1 MEVAVI
7 RLFEAV
13 ILTNEGK
20 LNLFV
25 KTDHPDIEE
34 AVKQAKEA
42 AKAIF
47 VNHLM
52 KTKSFGWAF
61 LDKVS
66 CIKEDGKDD

>member
-20 LNLFV
+20 LVLYV

-34 AVKQAKEA
+34 ATKQAKEA
-42 AKAIF
+42 AKKIF
-47 VNHLM
+47 VAHLM
-52 KTKSFGWAF
+52 KVKSFGWAF

-66 CIKEDGKDD
+66 VVEEEHDD